1 MIGITA
7 HLPLSRLACTLA
19 LSLSFGLGNASA
31 DTSSYA
37 EREDVQA
44 FITDLS
50 ARHGFDAEQLS
61 RTIGQAQKLPRVISL
76 ITPPTKRGVRSWE
89 RYRSRF
95 IERIRIERGLDF
107 WDEYAPILQAAEER
121 YGVPAEIIVAIIGV
135 ETVYGRH
142 TGNFETLSALTTL
155 AFDYPPRADLFRREL
170 EQLFLLAREQGRE
183 PTSYS
188 GSYAGALGYPQFLP
202 SSMRA
207 YAVDFDANGM
217 IDFED
222 NPLDAIGSVAN
233 YLHAHGWQPQA
244 PVAVRA
250 RLSLDAS
257 PDPLVAAGIEPT
269 LSADT
274 LRDAGIMAADG
285 EAVTAPVT
293 LVDLETPGAD
303 VEYWLGYR
311 NFYVITRYNRS
322 SFYAM
327 SVFELAQTIRTRR
340 LARNLAASG

>member
-1 MIGITA
+1 MTGITA

-19 LSLSFGLGNASA
+19 LSLSFGLGSASA
-31 DTSSYA
+31 DTENYA

-44 FITDLS
+44 FISDLS
-50 ARHGFDAEQLS
+50 ARHGFDAGQLS

-155 AFDYPPRADLFRREL
+155 AFDYPPRADLCRREL

-207 YAVDFDANGM
+207 YAVDFDANGV

-233 YLHAHGWQPQA
+233 YLHAHGWQPQERA
-244 PVAVRA
+244 AANMSGRYPLRRA
-250 RLSLDAS
+250 RWRANAQKRASLEIPRRRSVRRSWPSAS
-257 PDPLVAAGIEPT
+257 SCI
-269 LSADT
+269 
-274 LRDAGIMAADG
+274 
-285 EAVTAPVT
+285 
-293 LVDLETPGAD
+293 
-303 VEYWLGYR
+303 W
-311 NFYVITRYNRS
+311 
-322 SFYAM
+322 
-327 SVFELAQTIRTRR
+327 RTRSR
-340 LARNLAASG
+340 VSSSRAASSSRVSISHSSMP